1 MMTALAL
8 LTPLLGLALLLS
20 LQLLETHVFRDAP
33 APVRPAMSNPFQGG
47 LS

>member
-8 LTPLLGLALLLS
+8 LTPLLGMALLLS
-20 LQLLETHVFRDAP
+20 LQLLETHLFRDATAP
-33 APVRPAMSNPFQGG
+33 AQPTNPTPFHGG

>member
-8 LTPLLGLALLLS
+8 LTPLLGMALLVS
-20 LQLLETHVFRDAP
+20 LQLLETRLFRDVTAP
-33 APVRPAMSNPFQGG
+33 ARPTIPTPFQGG